1 MSEQHMNYE
10 PEVIVKKKGG
20 LLGKLI
26 ALLLG
31 IIIGIIAG
39 IGGLAGGIFYA
50 YKKMKLNQAF
60 NLVTN
65 YLDPNFDY
73 TQYINGKY
81 GEQTVA
87 YLVGDAK
94 LAIDKIANGTGT
106 LNTLNEISPYV
117 ETLIKGDPAV
127 PESGLVYL
135 LSTYGVTVDG
145 DEMMKRFISKPATE
159 TELYPD
165 KYLTDYITDAVYS
178 MNAGDLIYSLAGT
191 PVDGI
196 MRAICYGVEG
206 VDYTVN
212 NSLSGNPI
220 VPKEGGQA
228 PLTIN
233 DFMQNKLDG
242 RIDALPLDS
251 LLDINLNDSIMT
263 SLAYGA
269 DHRYTIVTTAKGKKV
284 EMDQLYYILET
295 TEDGTET
302 LLDDMHAEFTYTK
315 FEAQSYN
322 DTNGYILQFTD
333 DEGVTQTQYLVKDP
347 NEPAHLLAHTLEEG
361 TTPTL
366 TPIKFKKTTVGSL
379 DNANDLINCIYLKDA
394 MNITG
399 NSEKF
404 LISLAYGVEDIDYEI
419 KGEGENKWVEP
430 IAPSEPRTIRDLR
443 EKGGDLINEIY
454 LSDIVE
460 ASPDDKLVM
469 YMLYGKEGLHYEIGT
484 DGKPD
489 MLQEQVAVYNNKV
502 YNEYGDVELKATVDL
517 TSDPIKM
524 TMTETGK
531 EFILQAKGTEKT
543 TLHKDLFEDG
553 TGKVEAQTYLVFT
566 QTSDGLKEV
575 EFDHTHLGDLKGKD
589 PALFSKMKNRLT
601 ISDVLGADSGLE
613 SNKILKHLQDETI
626 ADLPD
631 AVANLTVGQVFE
643 NDIYKTTEVTE
654 GDGENAVKKTY
665 FIDKN
670 DNLLEY
676 NDAYGKYYIKGTQTE
691 SERVLKGSWK
701 YLLTETADNG
711 TKTLRLDY
719 KIAGESKDGKADGM
733 SAMMDNMTK
742 NIQDASLLTLVD
754 DEIILLDSAV
764 EEKLRKEENQLVAS
778 MTISELIN
786 TVLQ

>member
-165 KYLTDYITDAVYS
+165 KYLTDYITDSVYS

-269 DHRYTIVTTAKGKKV
+269 DHRYTVVTTANGKKV

-295 TEDGTET
+295 AEDGTET
-302 LLDDMHAEFTYTK
+302 LLDDMHAEFTYTS

-404 LISLAYGVEDIDYEI
+404 LISLAYGVEDIDYKI

-531 EFILQAKGTEKT
+531 EFILQANEEKKI
-543 TLHKDLFEDG
+543 TLHKDLFEGG
-553 TGKVEAQTYLVFT
+553 TGEAQTYLVFT
-566 QTSDGLKEV
+566 QTANGFKEV

-589 PALFSKMKNRLT
+589 PALFSKMTNRLT
-601 ISDVLGADSGLE
+601 ISDVLGADSGLD
-613 SNKILKHLQDETI
+613 SNKILKHLQNEKI

-631 AVANLTVGQVFE
+631 AVADLTVGQVFE
-643 NDIYKTTEVTE
+643 DDIYKKDAEGNFITD
-654 GDGENAVKKTY
+654 GDGNK
-665 FIDKN
+665 
-670 DNLLEY
+670 
-676 NDAYGKYYIKGTQTE
+676 
-691 SERVLKGSWK
+691 VLKGSWK
-701 YLLTETADNG
+701 YLLTETADDG

>member
-1 MSEQHMNYE
+1 MSDKNLHYE

-20 LLGKLI
+20 FLGKLI

-39 IGGLAGGIFYA
+39 IGGLAGGIY
-50 YKKMKLNQAF
+50 YIVTKMKINKAF
-60 NLVTN
+60 ELVN
-65 YLDPNFDY
+65 GYLPTQIAY
-73 TQYINGKY
+73 TQYINGSY
-81 GEQTVA
+81 GEKTV
-87 YLVGDAK
+87 YELVGDTK
-94 LAIDKIANGTGT
+94 TAIDEVVAGTGT
-106 LNTLNEISPYV
+106 LNTLNAISPYV

-135 LSTYGVTVDG
+135 LSTYGVEVDG
-145 DEMMKRFISKPATE
+145 DEMMKRFISKPANITDS
-159 TELYPD
+159 YPD
-165 KYLTDYITDAVYS
+165 KYLTDYITDKVYS
-178 MNAGDLIYSLAGT
+178 MNAGDLIYSLSGN

-196 MRAICYGVEG
+196 MRAICYGVED

-212 NSLSGNPI
+212 NSLTGNPI

-233 DFMQNKLDG
+233 DFMENKLDG

-251 LLDINLNDSIMT
+251 LLDIDLNDSIMT

-269 DHRYTIVTTAKGKKV
+269 DHRYTVVTNTAGKKEV
-284 EMDQLYYILET
+284 DMGQLYYILET
-295 TEDGTET
+295 AEDDTKT
-302 LLDDMHAEFTYTK
+302 LLDDMHAEFAYTSLTYG
-315 FEAQSYN
+315 SYGGV
-322 DTNGYILQFTD
+322 NGYKLVFTD
-333 DEGVTQTQYLVKDP
+333 GDGAVQTQYLTADP
-347 NEPAHLLAHTLEEG
+347 KTPTHLLAHTLEAG

-366 TPIKFKKTTVGSL
+366 TPIEFEKTTVGSL

-394 MNITG
+394 MNITAS
-399 NSEKF
+399 SEKF

-460 ASPDDKLVM
+460 ASNDDKLIM
-469 YMLYGKEGLHYEIGT
+469 YMLYGKEGLHYDIGD

-489 MLQEQVAVYNNKV
+489 MRQEQVAVWNDKV
-502 YNEYGDVELKATVDL
+502 YNEYGDMELKATVAL
-517 TSDPIKM
+517 TDDPITMTM

-531 EFILQAKGTEKT
+531 KFILKAKDAETT
-543 TLHKDLFEDG
+543 TLQKELFEGATEDI
-553 TGKVEAQTYLVFT
+553 EAQTYLVFT
-566 QTSDGLKEV
+566 QTPDGLKEV

-589 PALFSKMKNRLT
+589 PALFSKMKDRLT

-643 NDIYKTTEVTE
+643 DDIYKTD
-654 GDGENAVKKTY
+654 GDGN
-665 FIDKN
+665 FITDGDGN
-670 DNLLEY
+670 
-676 NDAYGKYYIKGTQTE
+676 
-691 SERVLKGSWK
+691 RVLKGSWK
-701 YLLTETADNG
+701 YLLTETAEDG

-719 KIAGESKDGKADGM
+719 KIAGETKDGKADGM

-742 NIQDASLLTLVD
+742 NIQETDLITLVN
-754 DEIILLDSAV
+754 DEIITLSDEQKQELESKPD
-764 EEKLRKEENQLVAS
+764 LAS
-778 MTISELIN
+778 KTISGLIEFALD
-786 TVLQ
+786 VYP